1 MRKEIEVDFIRM
13 ERQRLFMTMGGDA
26 EEEKALAAASKKH
39 TQALALKAKTGFTT
53 SYVSAMK
60 LQRLLDAAEKLL
72 TTGQLGERSR
82 PTAQCQTARARA
94 LPPGCRAG
102 RLAAALS

>member
-1 MRKEIEVDFIRM
+1 
-13 ERQRLFMTMGGDA
+13 MGGDA

-82 PTAQCQTARARA
+82 PTAQCQTRARA
-94 LPPGCRAG
+94 SPSL
-102 RLAAALS
+102 LAAALAAWLPR